1 MPAGETPAS
10 PPCAQ
15 NFQPPIHFSEAD
27 YAVLTQDG
35 ALCDAGGGLG
45 PASFEAALR
54 RQIALYHQ
62 RKLSDALVVGSG
74 SKTELLQVAAL
85 KALMREQVSKGSKIW
100 TLVLLDWSCDS
111 RTD

>member
-1 MPAGETPAS
+1 LPVSRPPSRS
-10 PPCAQ
+10 PPNAPPPPPPANGPPQ
-15 NFQPPIHFSEAD
+15 DFQPHIHLSEAD

-74 SKTELLQVAAL
+74 GKAELLQVAAL
-85 KALMREQVSKGSKIW
+85 KAVLLEQVRDEPRW
-100 TLVLLDWSCDS
+100 L
-111 RTD
+111 